1 MRYYSAQGS
10 LPASP
15 PRLQNMS
22 MYDITFDDPTMTTWS
37 LLRQTWIVTNKVAET
52 RLSRL
57 GLTPEKAA
65 VLWACRD
72 YPGVLTPAE
81 ISRLVF
87 REAQSIAGLLNRME
101 KEGLV
106 KRIPKR
112 KGRPFTEIQ
121 LTAKGKE
128 LCDPAIHALK
138 DLIQGFTS
146 DLSPDER
153 QQLHGILEKLRQ
165 KMFDQLHMEL
175 GHPPAFKTDEV
186 IGLKW

>member
-1 MRYYSAQGS
+1 
-10 LPASP
+10 
-15 PRLQNMS
+15 
-22 MYDITFDDPTMTTWS
+22 MYDMDFEDPAMTTWA
-37 LLRQTWIVTNKVAET
+37 LLRQTWIVVNKVAEA
-52 RLSRL
+52 RLARI

-112 KGRPFTEIQ
+112 KGRPYTEIK
-121 LTAKGKE
+121 LTPKGEK
-128 LCDPAIHALK
+128 LCGPAVDVMKGLVHGL
-138 DLIQGFTS
+138 TS
-146 DLSPDER
+146 DMSDEKR
-153 QQLHGILEKLRQ
+153 QEFHNALQSIRQ
-165 KMFDQLHMEL
+165 KMFDQLHMEV
-175 GHPPAFKTDEV
+175 GQPPVFKPGRLIPLD
-186 IGLKW
+186 W